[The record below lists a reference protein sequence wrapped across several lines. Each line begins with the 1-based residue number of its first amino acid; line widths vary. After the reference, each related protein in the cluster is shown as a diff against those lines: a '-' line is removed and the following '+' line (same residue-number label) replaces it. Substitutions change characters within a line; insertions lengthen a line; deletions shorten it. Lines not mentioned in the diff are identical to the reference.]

1 MVVGMIDGVG
11 KAATRLATTRS
22 RTSSG
27 AGGRFSVPTD
37 GGAPSRTQSAEG
49 IASLCYDGLLALQQE
64 PDPREQDR
72 RATRHG
78 EAMLVELGALQR
90 AMLGG
95 GDPTEALRKLT
106 ELADA
111 IPAATD
117 PRLQAL
123 IGAIALRGRLQL
135 ARRQTAG

>member
-22 RTSSG
+22 RSTN
-27 AGGRFSVPTD
+27 GGRFSVPTD
-37 GGAPSRTQSAEG
+37 GGAPSRTQAADG
-49 IASLCYDGLLALQQE
+49 IASLSYSGLLALQQE

-78 EAMLVELGALQR
+78 EAMLVELGTLQR

-95 GDPTEALRKLT
+95 GDPTEALRKL
-106 ELADA
+106 EAMADA

>member
-11 KAATRLATTRS
+11 KAVTRLATPRARS
-22 RTSSG
+22 ASG
-27 AGGRFSVPTD
+27 PGGRFSVPAD
-37 GGAPSRTQSAEG
+37 EGAPSRTQAAEG
-49 IASLCYDGLLALQQE
+49 IASLSYDGLLALQQE

-78 EAMLVELGALQR
+78 EAMLMELGALQR
-90 AMLGG
+90 AMLAG
-95 GDPTEALRKLT
+95 GDPTDTLRKL
-106 ELADA
+106 EQMADA

-117 PRLQAL
+117 PRLSAL

-135 ARRQTAG
+135 ARRQ

>member
-1 MVVGMIDGVG
+1 MGMIDGVG
-11 KAATRLATTRS
+11 KATTRLATSRTRS
-22 RTSSG
+22 ASG
-27 AGGRFSVPTD
+27 AGGRFSVPSD
-37 GGAPSRTQSAEG
+37 EGAPSRTQGADG
-49 IASLCYDGLLALQQE
+49 IASLSYSGLLALQQE
-64 PDPREQDR
+64 PDPRDQDR

-95 GDPTEALRKLT
+95 GDPTEALRKLA
-106 ELADA
+106 EMAEA

-117 PRLQAL
+117 PRLSAL

-135 ARRQTAG
+135 ARRQSAG